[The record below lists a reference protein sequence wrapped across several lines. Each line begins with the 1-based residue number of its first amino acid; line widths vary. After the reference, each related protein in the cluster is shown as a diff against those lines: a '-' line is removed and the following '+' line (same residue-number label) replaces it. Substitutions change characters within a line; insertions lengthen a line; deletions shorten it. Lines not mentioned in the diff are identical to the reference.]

1 MNKILENDKP
11 KKSRILMLTGS
22 PGTGKTLCAN
32 FYLRNSAY
40 KVIFMNA
47 NSIKSKNDVQNIL
60 VNELIP

>member
-1 MNKILENDKP
+1 
-11 KKSRILMLTGS
+11 MLTGS